1 MSVIGLQP
9 LALIRIQVSFI
20 HLHSTLSSMF
30 HHPLYHPIWL
40 DIYTN
45 DMQPPCPSFFF
56 VFFFSFLF
64 LKNPNTYCKNV
75 VFLVFFVGFI
85 FLLLSVPLSI
95 YCLSTISQQFGINS
109 GWLTPF
115 LNPNLSSTPT
125 PCVFLIFWFDLIKT
139 QWKKYPHNH
148 RPWSR
153 EDRELMQ

>member
-1 MSVIGLQP
+1 MG
-9 LALIRIQVSFI
+9 
-20 HLHSTLSSMF
+20 
-30 HHPLYHPIWL
+30 
-40 DIYTN
+40 N
-45 DMQPPCPSFFF
+45 DMQPPCPSFFLS
-56 VFFFSFLF
+56 FFSFLF

-125 PCVFLIFWFDLIKT
+125 PCVFLICFDKNSV
-139 QWKKYPHNH
+139 KKVPAQPPTVIQ
-148 RPWSR
+148 RRSR
-153 EDRELMQ
+153 VHAVNNQR